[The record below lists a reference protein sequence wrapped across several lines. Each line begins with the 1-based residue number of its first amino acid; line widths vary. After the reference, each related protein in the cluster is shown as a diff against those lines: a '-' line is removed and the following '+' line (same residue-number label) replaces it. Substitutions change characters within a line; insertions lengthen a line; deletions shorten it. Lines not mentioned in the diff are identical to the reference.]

1 MCNCINKTA
10 FKEDFHDKIEKKIE
24 IQKEIEAIK
33 KLGSEK
39 GGKDLKKAMKLGS
52 KTFKREKKH
61 R

>member
-10 FKEDFHDKIEKKIE
+10 FKEDSHALIEKNRQIWFETEGKKIKE
-24 IQKEIEAIK
+24 EIERQI
-33 KLGSEK
+33 LFG
-39 GGKDLKKAMKLGS
+39 KAMKLGS